1 MCLRIILLE
10 LSFTGF
16 SNNPTEDDHSE
27 AVLPVP
33 SGFWSLFGVYD
44 GHCGWETSAWL
55 RENLIQALAGALSD
69 TYATKMLPDLDSPP
83 TPTPEDIEKTFKDTF
98 KRLDDDIVNVA
109 LEDVFKSPSR
119 QRSLIALAQA
129 DAGSCALLSFYDS
142 HSRLLHVAITGD
154 SRAILGRKTKDKDGN
169 PTYEVRLLSA
179 EQDGKS
185 PAEEARLNALH
196 PGEQVVKDGRVMGW
210 GMARAF
216 GDARMKWDAE
226 TQKKLW
232 HTYLG
237 SYPRSNLKTPPY
249 LTAEP
254 EVTTTPIQPG
264 DFLIMGSDGLW
275 ECLSSEEA
283 VGLVGWWRDQKP
295 SEQETEK
302 PTLLPNELPVVG
314 QDGEDK
320 TVRYRLW
327 GKSKKFIKQDQN
339 VAVHVVRNALGGAD
353 SDLTGGLLSVRPQ
366 RSRSIM

>member
-1 MCLRIILLE
+1 M
-10 LSFTGF
+10 S
-16 SNNPTEDDHSE
+16 SNNPTEDDHAE
-27 AVLPVP
+27 AILPVP

-55 RENLIQALAGALSD
+55 RENMIQAITGALGDMYAKVAPSD
-69 TYATKMLPDLDSPP
+69 LSSPP
-83 TPTPEDIEKTFKDTF
+83 TPSPEDIEKTFKDTF

-109 LEDVFKSPSR
+109 LEEAFKSPSR
-119 QRSLIALAQA
+119 HKSLITLAA
-129 DAGSCALLSFYDS
+129 AHAGSCALVSFYDS

-154 SRAILGRKTKDKDGN
+154 SRAILGRKTKDEDGK

-185 PAEEARLNALH
+185 KAEEARLNALH

-216 GDARMKWDAE
+216 GDARMKWDKE

-232 HTYLG
+232 HLYLG
-237 SYPRSNLKTPPY
+237 SYPGSNLKTLPY

-264 DFLIMGSDGLW
+264 DFLIMASDGLW

-295 SEQETEK
+295 SGEESEET
-302 PTLLPNELPVVG
+302 TQLPKELPVIG
-314 QDGEDK
+314 QQGEDE
-320 TVRYRLW
+320 TVRYRQW
-327 GKSKKFIKQDQN
+327 GKWKKFVKKDHN
-339 VAVHVVRNALGGAD
+339 AAVHLIRNALGGAD
-353 SDLTGGLLSVRPQ
+353 TDLTAALFSLQPQ
-366 RSRSIM
+366 RSRNMM